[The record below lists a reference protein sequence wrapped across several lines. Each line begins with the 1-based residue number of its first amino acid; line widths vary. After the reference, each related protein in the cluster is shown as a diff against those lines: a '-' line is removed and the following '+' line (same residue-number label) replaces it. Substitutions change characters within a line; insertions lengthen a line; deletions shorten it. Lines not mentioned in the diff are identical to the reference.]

1 MPITAEVYTTYLN
14 VSFLEDETKY
24 VATPKDRIITILIM
38 FMLLFIMELIQESY
52 PLYSHIVAN
61 N

>member
-1 MPITAEVYTTYLN
+1 MSNVEIVPIVAEAYTTYFN

-38 FMLLFIMELIQESY
+38 LFFIMELDIIY
-52 PLYSHIVAN
+52 YH
-61 N
+61 